1 MLKNLETMFENVDD
15 MIRNLKKKSY
25 EMNMTQFLE
34 KNGHFFQEMTD
45 YVDASEDKQDAA
57 AELAKRVG
65 ESVEKRFS
73 QGIRRK
79 IPSHVQADVNFFMIY
94 YVFPALLKTEHAQ
107 CRLIADSI
115 CTEWKK
121 RFKRSAIGYTD
132 YDSLYES
139 FREKAFGI
147 SWN

>member
-1 MLKNLETMFENVDD
+1 MLRNLETMFENMDD

-25 EMNMTQFLE
+25 ENHMMQFLE
-34 KNGHFFQEMTD
+34 KNGHFFREMTD
-45 YVDASEDKQDAA
+45 YVEASENKQDAA
-57 AELAKRVG
+57 AEIAQRVG
-65 ESVEKRFS
+65 ESVERRFS

-79 IPSHVQADVNFFMIY
+79 VPSYVQADVRFFMIY
-94 YVFPALLKTEHAQ
+94 YVFPALLKTEHEQ

-115 CTEWKK
+115 CKEWKN
-121 RFKRSAIGYTD
+121 RFKRSTIGYTD